1 MFYILG
7 MQATEDESMIPLR
20 VQTLFYYQSFM
31 LGGFAIVREQ
41 VAAGENTIK
50 SSVRQ

>member
-1 MFYILG
+1 MLYILR
-7 MQATEDESMIPLR
+7 MQATEHESMIPLR
-20 VQTLFYYQSFM
+20 VQTLFYYQSFV
-31 LGGFAIVREQ
+31 LGGFAIIREQ

>member
-31 LGGFAIVREQ
+31 LGGFAIIRKQ